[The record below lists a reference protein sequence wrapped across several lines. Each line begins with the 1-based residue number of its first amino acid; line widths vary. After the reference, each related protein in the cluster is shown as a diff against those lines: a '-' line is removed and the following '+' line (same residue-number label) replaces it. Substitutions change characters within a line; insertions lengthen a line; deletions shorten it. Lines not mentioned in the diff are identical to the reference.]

1 MNAGIIIIGDE
12 ILIGQVVDINSSWIS
27 REMNKIGFRTET
39 VITVGDDGKSISD
52 AIDRCLDVADVVFM
66 TGGLGPTKDDITKKV
81 ICEKFGTELV
91 LNEAVLA
98 NVAEM
103 LGRRGIALTENNRGQ
118 ALVPATATVINN
130 AVGTAPGI
138 MMEVLSPHPEP
149 VEGSSLS
156 HSVPFVSTSS
166 TGGINSLPE
175 TLSERSRR
183 ASRRVELV
191 GRNKLLFSMPGVPF
205 EMRYLMEHEIIPLIK
220 KHYNLKPVFHKTL
233 LLTGI
238 AESILAEKISD
249 WEDSLAE
256 NVRLAYLPAYSS
268 IRLRLSVYQPD
279 DTTESYINAKVEE
292 LKRIVPEN
300 IIAYEDIK
308 LEELVGKLLKDK
320 LCTVATAESCTG
332 GKVASLITSV
342 SGSSEYYKGSVVSYC
357 NEVKADVLGVSRAD
371 LEKYGAVSST
381 VAEQMASGVRRLLKT
396 DYAVATT
403 GIAGPTGGSDE
414 KPVGTVWIAVATPT
428 KVLSRKYVFGKDRS
442 INIERFAASALSML
456 IVEME
461 KEC

>member
-1 MNAGIIIIGDE
+1 MAVISQNISKMNAGIIIIGDE

-52 AIDRCLDVADVVFM
+52 AIDKCFDVADVVFM

-91 LNEAVLA
+91 LDEKVLA
-98 NVAEM
+98 NVADM
-103 LGRRGIALTENNRGQ
+103 LGRRGIAMTENNRGQ
-118 ALVPATATVINN
+118 ALVPASATVINN

-138 MMEVLSPHPEP
+138 MME
-149 VEGSSLS
+149 GD
-156 HSVPFVSTSS
+156 
-166 TGGINSLPE
+166 G
-175 TLSERSRR
+175 
-183 ASRRVELV
+183 
-191 GRNKLLFSMPGVPF
+191 KLLFSMPGVPF

-249 WEDSLAE
+249 WEDSLDK
-256 NVRLAYLPAYSS
+256 NVKLAYLPAYSS
-268 IRLRLSVYQPD
+268 IRLRLSVYESD
-279 DTTESYINAKVEE
+279 DNTEAYISTKVKE
-292 LKRIVPEN
+292 LEKIVPEN

-308 LEELVGKLLKDK
+308 LEELVGKLLKEK
-320 LCTVATAESCTG
+320 HSTVATAESCTG

-357 NEVKADVLGVSRAD
+357 NEVKANVLGVNSAD

-381 VAEQMASGVRRLLKT
+381 VAEQMASGVRKLLGV
-396 DYAVATT
+396 DYAVSTT

-428 KVLSRKYVFGKDRS
+428 KVVSRKYVFGKDRS

-461 KEC
+461 K

>member
-52 AIDRCLDVADVVFM
+52 AIDRCLEVADVVFM

-138 MMEVLSPHPEP
+138 MMEVSNIPHPEP
-149 VEGSSLS
+149 VEFPHPELVEGSSLL

-175 TLSERSRR
+175 S
-183 ASRRVELV
+183 SRRVELV

-249 WEDSLAE
+249 WEDSLAK
-256 NVRLAYLPAYSS
+256 NVKLAYLPAYSS
-268 IRLRLSVYQPD
+268 IRLRLSVYEPD
-279 DTTESYINAKVEE
+279 DNTEAYISAKVKE
-292 LKRIVPEN
+292 LEQIVPEN

-308 LEELVGKLLKDK
+308 LEDLVGKLLKDRH
-320 LCTVATAESCTG
+320 CTVATAESCTG

-357 NEVKADVLGVSRAD
+357 NEVKADVLGVSRVD

-428 KVLSRKYVFGKDRS
+428 KVVSRKCVFGKDRA

-456 IVEME
+456 IMEME
-461 KEC
+461 

>member
-52 AIDRCLDVADVVFM
+52 AIDRCLEVADVVFM

-91 LNEAVLA
+91 LNEQVLA

-103 LGRRGIALTENNRGQ
+103 LGRRGIAMTENNRGQ

-138 MMEVLSPHPEP
+138 MME
-149 VEGSSLS
+149 
-156 HSVPFVSTSS
+156 
-166 TGGINSLPE
+166 
-175 TLSERSRR
+175 
-183 ASRRVELV
+183 
-191 GRNKLLFSMPGVPF
+191 RNGKLLFSMPGVPF
-205 EMRYLMEHEIIPLIK
+205 EMCYLMEHEIIPLIK

-268 IRLRLSVYQPD
+268 IRLRLSVYLPD
-279 DTTESYINAKVEE
+279 DTTQSYINAKVEE

-308 LEELVGKLLKDK
+308 LEELVGKLLKDRH
-320 LCTVATAESCTG
+320 CTVATAESCTG

-414 KPVGTVWIAVATPT
+414 KPVGTVWIAVASPT
-428 KVLSRKYVFGKDRS
+428 KVVSRKYVFGKDRA

-461 KEC
+461 KE

>member
-52 AIDRCLDVADVVFM
+52 AIDRCLEVADVVFM

-118 ALVPATATVINN
+118 ALVPASATVVNN

-138 MMEVLSPHPEP
+138 MME
-149 VEGSSLS
+149 
-156 HSVPFVSTSS
+156 
-166 TGGINSLPE
+166 
-175 TLSERSRR
+175 
-183 ASRRVELV
+183 
-191 GRNKLLFSMPGVPF
+191 RNGKLLFSMPGVPF

-249 WEDSLAE
+249 WEDSLDK

-292 LKRIVPEN
+292 LKRIVSEN

-308 LEELVGKLLKDK
+308 LEELVGKLLKNK
-320 LCTVATAESCTG
+320 HCTVATAESCTG

-428 KVLSRKYVFGKDRS
+428 KVVSRKYVFGKDRS

-461 KEC
+461 KE

>member
-52 AIDRCLDVADVVFM
+52 AIDRCLEVADVVFM

-138 MMEVLSPHPEP
+138 MMETTSR
-149 VEGSSLS
+149 
-156 HSVPFVSTSS
+156 PFDSAQ
-166 TGGINSLPE
+166 GAAL
-175 TLSERSRR
+175 
-183 ASRRVELV
+183 
-191 GRNKLLFSMPGVPF
+191 RNKLLFSMPGVPF

-249 WEDSLAE
+249 WEDSLAK
-256 NVRLAYLPAYSS
+256 NVKLAYLPAYSS
-268 IRLRLSVYQPD
+268 IRLRLSVYEPD
-279 DTTESYINAKVEE
+279 DTTESYIDSKVEE
-292 LKRIVPEN
+292 LKKIVPEN

-308 LEELVGKLLKDK
+308 LEELVGKLLKDRH
-320 LCTVATAESCTG
+320 CTVATAESCTG

-414 KPVGTVWIAVATPT
+414 KPVGTVWIAVAAPT
-428 KVLSRKYVFGKDRS
+428 KVVSRKYVFGKDRS

-456 IVEME
+456 IVEM
-461 KEC
+461 KKD

>member
-52 AIDRCLDVADVVFM
+52 AIDRCLEVADVVFM

-91 LNEAVLA
+91 LNEEVLA

-138 MMEVLSPHPEP
+138 MME
-149 VEGSSLS
+149 
-156 HSVPFVSTSS
+156 
-166 TGGINSLPE
+166 
-175 TLSERSRR
+175 
-183 ASRRVELV
+183 
-191 GRNKLLFSMPGVPF
+191 RNGKLLFSMPGVPF

-249 WEDSLAE
+249 WEDSLAK

-292 LKRIVPEN
+292 LERIVPEN

-308 LEELVGKLLKDK
+308 LEELVGKLLKGRH
-320 LCTVATAESCTG
+320 CTVATAESCTG

-381 VAEQMASGVRRLLKT
+381 VAEQMATGVRHLLKT

-428 KVLSRKYVFGKDRS
+428 KVVSRKYVFGKDRA

>member
-1 MNAGIIIIGDE
+1 MNSLMAVTSQNISKMNAGIIIIGDE

-39 VITVGDDGKSISD
+39 VITVGDDGKSISA
-52 AIDRCLDVADVVFM
+52 AIDRCLEVADVVFM

-103 LGRRGIALTENNRGQ
+103 LGRRGIALTENNRAQ

-138 MMEVLSPHPEP
+138 MMEVSIPHPES
-149 VEGSSLS
+149 VEGS
-156 HSVPFVSTSS
+156 VR
-166 TGGINSLPE
+166 G
-175 TLSERSRR
+175 
-183 ASRRVELV
+183 
-191 GRNKLLFSMPGVPF
+191 KLLFSMPGVPF

-249 WEDSLAE
+249 WEDSLAK
-256 NVRLAYLPAYSS
+256 NVKLAYLPAYSS
-268 IRLRLSVYQPD
+268 IRLRLSVYEPD
-279 DTTESYINAKVEE
+279 DNTESYIDSKVEE

-308 LEELVGKLLKDK
+308 LEELVGKLLRDK
-320 LCTVATAESCTG
+320 HCTLATAESCTG

-357 NEVKADVLGVSRAD
+357 NEIKADVLGVSRAD

-381 VAEQMASGVRRLLKT
+381 VAEQMASGVRR
-396 DYAVATT
+396 
-403 GIAGPTGGSDE
+403 
-414 KPVGTVWIAVATPT
+414 
-428 KVLSRKYVFGKDRS
+428 
-442 INIERFAASALSML
+442 
-456 IVEME
+456 
-461 KEC
+461 

>member
-39 VITVGDDGKSISD
+39 VITVGDDGKSISN
-52 AIDRCLDVADVVFM
+52 AIDRCLEVADVVFM

-103 LGRRGIALTENNRGQ
+103 LGRRGIAMTENNRGQ

-138 MMEVLSPHPEP
+138 MME
-149 VEGSSLS
+149 
-156 HSVPFVSTSS
+156 
-166 TGGINSLPE
+166 
-175 TLSERSRR
+175 
-183 ASRRVELV
+183 
-191 GRNKLLFSMPGVPF
+191 RNGKLLFSMPGVPF

-249 WEDSLAE
+249 WEDSLAK

-308 LEELVGKLLKDK
+308 LEELVGKLLKDRH
-320 LCTVATAESCTG
+320 CTVATAESCTG

-428 KVLSRKYVFGKDRS
+428 RVVSRKYVFGKDRS

-461 KEC
+461 KE

>member
-1 MNAGIIIIGDE
+1 MNVGIIIIGDE

-52 AIDRCLDVADVVFM
+52 AIDRCLEVADVVFM

-91 LNEAVLA
+91 LNEQVLA

-103 LGRRGIALTENNRGQ
+103 LGRRGIAMTENNRGQ

-138 MMEVLSPHPEP
+138 MME
-149 VEGSSLS
+149 
-156 HSVPFVSTSS
+156 
-166 TGGINSLPE
+166 
-175 TLSERSRR
+175 
-183 ASRRVELV
+183 
-191 GRNKLLFSMPGVPF
+191 RNGKLLFSMPGVPF

-268 IRLRLSVYQPD
+268 IRLRLSVYEPD
-279 DTTESYINAKVEE
+279 DTTESYIKAKVEE

-428 KVLSRKYVFGKDRS
+428 KVVSRKYVFGKDRS

-461 KEC
+461 KE

>member
-52 AIDRCLDVADVVFM
+52 AIDRCLEVVDVVFM

-91 LNEAVLA
+91 LNEQVLA

-138 MMEVLSPHPEP
+138 MME
-149 VEGSSLS
+149 
-156 HSVPFVSTSS
+156 
-166 TGGINSLPE
+166 
-175 TLSERSRR
+175 
-183 ASRRVELV
+183 
-191 GRNKLLFSMPGVPF
+191 RNGKLLFSMPGVPF

-220 KHYNLKPVFHKTL
+220 KHYNLKPVFHKIL

-308 LEELVGKLLKDK
+308 LEELVGKLLKDRH
-320 LCTVATAESCTG
+320 CTVATAESCTG

-428 KVLSRKYVFGKDRS
+428 RVVSRKYIFGKDRS

-461 KEC
+461 K

>member
-1 MNAGIIIIGDE
+1 MNVGIIIIGDE
-12 ILIGQVVDINSSWIS
+12 ILIGQVIDINSSWIS

-52 AIDRCLDVADVVFM
+52 AIDRCLEVADVVFM

-91 LNEAVLA
+91 LDEKVLA

-138 MMEVLSPHPEP
+138 MMETTSR
-149 VEGSSLS
+149 
-156 HSVPFVSTSS
+156 PFDFPSTNAQGA
-166 TGGINSLPE
+166 TQGAALC
-175 TLSERSRR
+175 
-183 ASRRVELV
+183 
-191 GRNKLLFSMPGVPF
+191 NKLLFSMPGVPF

-220 KHYNLKPVFHKTL
+220 KHYDLKPVFHKTL

-249 WEDSLAE
+249 WEDSLAK

-268 IRLRLSVYQPD
+268 IRLRLSVYEPD
-279 DTTESYINAKVEE
+279 DNTEAYISTKVKE
-292 LKRIVPEN
+292 LEKIVPEN

-308 LEELVGKLLKDK
+308 LEELVGKLLKEK
-320 LCTVATAESCTG
+320 HCSIATAESCTG

-357 NEVKADVLGVSRAD
+357 NEVKANVLGVNRAD

-381 VAEQMASGVRRLLKT
+381 VAEQMAVGVRKLLGV
-396 DYAVATT
+396 DFAVSTT
-403 GIAGPTGGSDE
+403 GIAGPTGGSEE

-428 KVLSRKYVFGKDRS
+428 KVVSRKYVFGKDRS

-461 KEC
+461 KE

>member
-52 AIDRCLDVADVVFM
+52 AIDRCLEVADVVFM

-138 MMEVLSPHPEP
+138 MME
-149 VEGSSLS
+149 
-156 HSVPFVSTSS
+156 
-166 TGGINSLPE
+166 
-175 TLSERSRR
+175 
-183 ASRRVELV
+183 
-191 GRNKLLFSMPGVPF
+191 RNGKLLFSMPGVPF

-249 WEDSLAE
+249 WEDSLAK

-279 DTTESYINAKVEE
+279 DTIESYINAKVEE

-308 LEELVGKLLKDK
+308 LEELVGKLLKDRH
-320 LCTVATAESCTG
+320 CTVATAESCTG

-381 VAEQMASGVRRLLKT
+381 VAEQMATGVRRLLKT

-428 KVLSRKYVFGKDRS
+428 KVVSRKYVFGKDRS

-461 KEC
+461 KE

>member
-39 VITVGDDGKSISD
+39 MITVGDDGKSISD
-52 AIDRCLDVADVVFM
+52 AIDRCLEVADVVFM

-138 MMEVLSPHPEP
+138 MME
-149 VEGSSLS
+149 
-156 HSVPFVSTSS
+156 
-166 TGGINSLPE
+166 
-175 TLSERSRR
+175 
-183 ASRRVELV
+183 
-191 GRNKLLFSMPGVPF
+191 RNGKLLFSMPGVPF

-249 WEDSLAE
+249 WEDSLAK

-279 DTTESYINAKVEE
+279 DTIESYINAKVEE

-308 LEELVGKLLKDK
+308 LEELVGKLLKDRH
-320 LCTVATAESCTG
+320 CTVATAESCTG

-381 VAEQMASGVRRLLKT
+381 VAEQMATGVRRLLKT

-428 KVLSRKYVFGKDRS
+428 KVVSRKYVFGKDRS

-461 KEC
+461 KE

>member
-52 AIDRCLDVADVVFM
+52 AIDRCLEVADVVFM

-91 LNEAVLA
+91 LNEEVLA

-138 MMEVLSPHPEP
+138 MMEVPS
-149 VEGSSLS
+149 
-156 HSVPFVSTSS
+156 
-166 TGGINSLPE
+166 NSLPE
-175 TLSERSRR
+175 TLPERSRR

-249 WEDSLAE
+249 WEDSLAK

-381 VAEQMASGVRRLLKT
+381 VAEQMASGVRHLLKT

-414 KPVGTVWIAVATPT
+414 KPVGTVWIAVATPA
-428 KVLSRKYVFGKDRS
+428 KVVSRKYVFGKDRS

>member
-103 LGRRGIALTENNRGQ
+103 LGRRGIAMTENNRGQ

-138 MMEVLSPHPEP
+138 MMEVSNIP
-149 VEGSSLS
+149 

-175 TLSERSRR
+175 TLPERSRR

-256 NVRLAYLPAYSS
+256 NVKLAYLPAYSS

-320 LCTVATAESCTG
+320 HCTVATAESCTG

>member
-52 AIDRCLDVADVVFM
+52 AIDRCLEVADVVFM

-91 LNEAVLA
+91 LNEQVLA

-138 MMEVLSPHPEP
+138 MMEVPS
-149 VEGSSLS
+149 
-156 HSVPFVSTSS
+156 
-166 TGGINSLPE
+166 NSLPE
-175 TLSERSRR
+175 RLPERSRR

-220 KHYNLKPVFHKTL
+220 KHYNLKPVFYKTL

-249 WEDSLAE
+249 WEDSLAK

-308 LEELVGKLLKDK
+308 LEELVGKLLKDRH
-320 LCTVATAESCTG
+320 CTVATAESCTG

-428 KVLSRKYVFGKDRS
+428 KVVSRKYVFGKDRA

-461 KEC
+461 K

>member
-52 AIDRCLDVADVVFM
+52 AIDRCLEVADVVFM

-138 MMEVLSPHPEP
+138 MME
-149 VEGSSLS
+149 
-156 HSVPFVSTSS
+156 
-166 TGGINSLPE
+166 
-175 TLSERSRR
+175 
-183 ASRRVELV
+183 
-191 GRNKLLFSMPGVPF
+191 RNGKLLFSMPGVPF

-249 WEDSLAE
+249 WEDSLAK
-256 NVRLAYLPAYSS
+256 NVKLAYLPAYSS

-308 LEELVGKLLKDK
+308 LEELVGKLLKDRH
-320 LCTVATAESCTG
+320 CTVATAESCTG

-428 KVLSRKYVFGKDRS
+428 KVVSRKYVFGKDRS

-456 IVEME
+456 IVEM
-461 KEC
+461 KKD

>member
-1 MNAGIIIIGDE
+1 MAVTSQNISNMNAGIIIIGDE

-52 AIDRCLDVADVVFM
+52 AIDRCLEVADVVFM

-91 LNEAVLA
+91 LNEEVLA

-138 MMEVLSPHPEP
+138 MME
-149 VEGSSLS
+149 
-156 HSVPFVSTSS
+156 
-166 TGGINSLPE
+166 
-175 TLSERSRR
+175 
-183 ASRRVELV
+183 
-191 GRNKLLFSMPGVPF
+191 RNGKLLFSMPGVPF

-249 WEDSLAE
+249 WEDSLAK

-292 LKRIVPEN
+292 LERIVPEN

-308 LEELVGKLLKDK
+308 LEELVGKLLKGRH
-320 LCTVATAESCTG
+320 CTVATAESCTG

-381 VAEQMASGVRRLLKT
+381 VAEQMATGVRHLLKT

-428 KVLSRKYVFGKDRS
+428 KVVSRKYVFGKDRA

>member
-52 AIDRCLDVADVVFM
+52 AIDRCLEVADVVFM

-138 MMEVLSPHPEP
+138 MME
-149 VEGSSLS
+149 
-156 HSVPFVSTSS
+156 
-166 TGGINSLPE
+166 
-175 TLSERSRR
+175 
-183 ASRRVELV
+183 
-191 GRNKLLFSMPGVPF
+191 RNGKLLFSMPGVPF

-268 IRLRLSVYQPD
+268 IRMRLSVYQPD

-292 LKRIVPEN
+292 LKKIVPEN

-308 LEELVGKLLKDK
+308 LEELVGKLLKDRH
-320 LCTVATAESCTG
+320 CTVATAESCTG

-371 LEKYGAVSST
+371 LEKYGAVSNT

-428 KVLSRKYVFGKDRS
+428 KVVSRKYVFGKDRS

-461 KEC
+461 KE

>member
-52 AIDRCLDVADVVFM
+52 AIDRCLEVADVVFM

-91 LNEAVLA
+91 LNEQVLA

-175 TLSERSRR
+175 R
-183 ASRRVELV
+183 SRRVELV

-249 WEDSLAE
+249 WEDSLAK

-268 IRLRLSVYQPD
+268 IRLRLSVYEPD
-279 DTTESYINAKVEE
+279 ENTEPYIESKVEE
-292 LKRIVPEN
+292 LKRIVSEN

-320 LCTVATAESCTG
+320 HCTVATAESCTG

-428 KVLSRKYVFGKDRS
+428 KVVSRKYVFGKDRA

-461 KEC
+461 KE

>member
-91 LNEAVLA
+91 LNEQVLA

-138 MMEVLSPHPEP
+138 MMEVPS
-149 VEGSSLS
+149 
-156 HSVPFVSTSS
+156 
-166 TGGINSLPE
+166 NSLPE
-175 TLSERSRR
+175 R
-183 ASRRVELV
+183 SRRVELV

-249 WEDSLAE
+249 WEDSLAK

-308 LEELVGKLLKDK
+308 LEELVGKLLKDRH
-320 LCTVATAESCTG
+320 CTVATAESCTG

-381 VAEQMASGVRRLLKT
+381 VAEQMASGVRHLLKT

-428 KVLSRKYVFGKDRS
+428 KVVSRKYVFGKDRS

-461 KEC
+461 KE

>member
-52 AIDRCLDVADVVFM
+52 AIDRCLEVADVVFM

-103 LGRRGIALTENNRGQ
+103 LGRRGIAMTENNRGQ

-138 MMEVLSPHPEP
+138 MME
-149 VEGSSLS
+149 
-156 HSVPFVSTSS
+156 
-166 TGGINSLPE
+166 
-175 TLSERSRR
+175 
-183 ASRRVELV
+183 
-191 GRNKLLFSMPGVPF
+191 RNGKLLFSMPGVPF

-220 KHYNLKPVFHKTL
+220 KHYNLKPVYHKTL

-249 WEDSLAE
+249 WEDSLAK

-279 DTTESYINAKVEE
+279 DTIESYINAKVEE

-308 LEELVGKLLKDK
+308 LEELVGKLLKDRH
-320 LCTVATAESCTG
+320 CTVATAESCTG

-428 KVLSRKYVFGKDRS
+428 RVVSRKYVFGKDRS

>member
-1 MNAGIIIIGDE
+1 MAVTSQNINKMNAGIIIIGDE

-52 AIDRCLDVADVVFM
+52 AIDRCLEVADVVFM

-91 LNEAVLA
+91 LNEQVLA

-103 LGRRGIALTENNRGQ
+103 LGRRGIAMTENNRGQ

-138 MMEVLSPHPEP
+138 MME
-149 VEGSSLS
+149 
-156 HSVPFVSTSS
+156 
-166 TGGINSLPE
+166 
-175 TLSERSRR
+175 
-183 ASRRVELV
+183 
-191 GRNKLLFSMPGVPF
+191 RNGKLLFSMPGVPF

-249 WEDSLAE
+249 WEDSLAK

-268 IRLRLSVYQPD
+268 IRLRLSVYEPD
-279 DTTESYINAKVEE
+279 DTTESYIDSKVEE

-308 LEELVGKLLKDK
+308 LEELVGKLLKDRH
-320 LCTVATAESCTG
+320 CTVATAESCTG

-381 VAEQMASGVRRLLKT
+381 VAEQMASGVGRLLKT

-428 KVLSRKYVFGKDRS
+428 RVVSRKYVFGKDRS

-456 IVEME
+456 IVEM
-461 KEC
+461 KKD

>member
-52 AIDRCLDVADVVFM
+52 AIDRCLEVADVVFM

-138 MMEVLSPHPEP
+138 MME
-149 VEGSSLS
+149 
-156 HSVPFVSTSS
+156 
-166 TGGINSLPE
+166 
-175 TLSERSRR
+175 
-183 ASRRVELV
+183 
-191 GRNKLLFSMPGVPF
+191 RNGKLLFSMPGVPF

-249 WEDSLAE
+249 WEDSLAK
-256 NVRLAYLPAYSS
+256 NVKLAYLPAYSS
-268 IRLRLSVYQPD
+268 IRLRLSVYEPD
-279 DTTESYINAKVEE
+279 ENTEAYISAKVKE
-292 LKRIVPEN
+292 LEQIVPEN

-308 LEELVGKLLKDK
+308 LEELVGKLLKNRH
-320 LCTVATAESCTG
+320 CTVATAESCTG

-381 VAEQMASGVRRLLKT
+381 VAEQMAVGVRNLLGV
-396 DYAVATT
+396 DYAVSTT
-403 GIAGPTGGSDE
+403 GVAGPTGGSDE
-414 KPVGTVWIAVATPT
+414 KPVGTVWIAVATPK
-428 KVLSRKYVFGKDRS
+428 KVVSRKYVFGKDRS

-461 KEC
+461 K

>member
-138 MMEVLSPHPEP
+138 MMERTTSR
-149 VEGSSLS
+149 
-156 HSVPFVSTSS
+156 PFDFPSTNAQGA
-166 TGGINSLPE
+166 TQGAALG
-175 TLSERSRR
+175 
-183 ASRRVELV
+183 
-191 GRNKLLFSMPGVPF
+191 NKLLFSMPGVPF

-256 NVRLAYLPAYSS
+256 NLKLAYLPAYSS

-396 DYAVATT
+396 DYSVATT

-428 KVLSRKYVFGKDRS
+428 KVVSRKYVFGKDRS

>member
-1 MNAGIIIIGDE
+1 MNVGIIIIGDE

-52 AIDRCLDVADVVFM
+52 AIDRCLEVADVVFM

-138 MMEVLSPHPEP
+138 MMEVSNIP
-149 VEGSSLS
+149 

-166 TGGINSLPE
+166 TGGTASHPE
-175 TLSERSRR
+175 P
-183 ASRRVELV
+183 VEGSV
-191 GRNKLLFSMPGVPF
+191 REKLLFSMPGVPF

-233 LLTGI
+233 LLIGI

-256 NVRLAYLPAYSS
+256 NVKLAYLPAYSS
-268 IRLRLSVYQPD
+268 IRLRLSVYEPD

-308 LEELVGKLLKDK
+308 LEELVGKLLNDRY
-320 LCTVATAESCTG
+320 CTVATAESCTG

-381 VAEQMASGVRRLLKT
+381 VAEQMATGVRHLLKT

-428 KVLSRKYVFGKDRS
+428 KVVSRKYVFGKDRA

-461 KEC
+461 KELK

>member
-52 AIDRCLDVADVVFM
+52 AIDKCLEVADVVFM

-91 LNEAVLA
+91 LDEKVLA

-103 LGRRGIALTENNRGQ
+103 LGRRGIAMTENNRGQ

-138 MMEVLSPHPEP
+138 MME
-149 VEGSSLS
+149 
-156 HSVPFVSTSS
+156 
-166 TGGINSLPE
+166 
-175 TLSERSRR
+175 
-183 ASRRVELV
+183 
-191 GRNKLLFSMPGVPF
+191 RNGKLLFSMPGVPF

-220 KHYNLKPVFHKTL
+220 KHYDLKPVFHKTL

-268 IRLRLSVYQPD
+268 IRLRLSVYEPND
-279 DTTESYINAKVEE
+279 NTESYIAGKVKE
-292 LKRIVPEN
+292 LEQIVPEN

-320 LCTVATAESCTG
+320 HCTVATAESCTG

-357 NEVKADVLGVSRAD
+357 NEVKANVLGVSRAD

-428 KVLSRKYVFGKDRS
+428 KVVSRKYVFGKDRA

-456 IVEME
+456 IVEM
-461 KEC
+461 KKD

>member
-52 AIDRCLDVADVVFM
+52 AIDRCLEVADVVFM

-91 LNEAVLA
+91 LNEQVLA

-118 ALVPATATVINN
+118 ALVPATAMVINN

-175 TLSERSRR
+175 R
-183 ASRRVELV
+183 SRRVELV

-205 EMRYLMEHEIIPLIK
+205 EMRYLMEHEIFPLIK
-220 KHYNLKPVFHKTL
+220 KHYNLKPVYHKTL

-249 WEDSLAE
+249 WEDSLAK
-256 NVRLAYLPAYSS
+256 NVKLAYLPAYSS
-268 IRLRLSVYQPD
+268 IRLRLSVYEPD
-279 DTTESYINAKVEE
+279 ENTEPYIESKVEE

-308 LEELVGKLLKDK
+308 LEELVGKLLKDRH
-320 LCTVATAESCTG
+320 CTVATAESCTG

-428 KVLSRKYVFGKDRS
+428 KVVSRKYVFGKDRS

-456 IVEME
+456 IVEMK
-461 KEC
+461 KE

>member
-52 AIDRCLDVADVVFM
+52 AIDRCLEVADVVFM

-138 MMEVLSPHPEP
+138 MME
-149 VEGSSLS
+149 
-156 HSVPFVSTSS
+156 
-166 TGGINSLPE
+166 
-175 TLSERSRR
+175 
-183 ASRRVELV
+183 
-191 GRNKLLFSMPGVPF
+191 RNGKLLFSMPGVPF

-249 WEDSLAE
+249 WEDSLAK

-268 IRLRLSVYQPD
+268 IRLRLSVYEPD
-279 DTTESYINAKVEE
+279 DTTESYIDSKVEE

-308 LEELVGKLLKDK
+308 LEELVGKLLKDRH
-320 LCTVATAESCTG
+320 CTVATAESCTG

-428 KVLSRKYVFGKDRS
+428 KVVSRKYVFGKDRS

-456 IVEME
+456 IVEM
-461 KEC
+461 KKD

>member
-52 AIDRCLDVADVVFM
+52 AIDRCLEVADVVFM

-91 LNEAVLA
+91 LNEQVLA

-103 LGRRGIALTENNRGQ
+103 LGRRGIAMTENNRGQ

-138 MMEVLSPHPEP
+138 MME
-149 VEGSSLS
+149 
-156 HSVPFVSTSS
+156 
-166 TGGINSLPE
+166 
-175 TLSERSRR
+175 
-183 ASRRVELV
+183 
-191 GRNKLLFSMPGVPF
+191 RNGKLLFSMPGVPF

-238 AESILAEKISD
+238 AESILSEKISD
-249 WEDSLAE
+249 WEDSLAK
-256 NVRLAYLPAYSS
+256 NVKLAYLPAYSS
-268 IRLRLSVYQPD
+268 IRLRLSVYEPD

-320 LCTVATAESCTG
+320 HCTVATAESCTG

-428 KVLSRKYVFGKDRS
+428 KVVSRKYVFGKDRS

-461 KEC
+461 KE

>member
-52 AIDRCLDVADVVFM
+52 AIDRCLEVADVVFM

-91 LNEAVLA
+91 LNEEVLA

-103 LGRRGIALTENNRGQ
+103 LGRRGIAMTENNRGQ

-138 MMEVLSPHPEP
+138 MME
-149 VEGSSLS
+149 
-156 HSVPFVSTSS
+156 
-166 TGGINSLPE
+166 
-175 TLSERSRR
+175 
-183 ASRRVELV
+183 
-191 GRNKLLFSMPGVPF
+191 RNGKLLFSMPGVPF

-249 WEDSLAE
+249 WEDSLAK

-308 LEELVGKLLKDK
+308 LEELVGKLLKDRH
-320 LCTVATAESCTG
+320 CTVATAESCTG

-428 KVLSRKYVFGKDRS
+428 KVVSRKYVFGKDRS

>member
-52 AIDRCLDVADVVFM
+52 AIDKCFEVADVVFM

-91 LNEAVLA
+91 LDEKVLA

-118 ALVPATATVINN
+118 ALVPASATVINN

-138 MMEVLSPHPEP
+138 MMERD
-149 VEGSSLS
+149 G
-156 HSVPFVSTSS
+156 
-166 TGGINSLPE
+166 
-175 TLSERSRR
+175 
-183 ASRRVELV
+183 
-191 GRNKLLFSMPGVPF
+191 KLLFSMPGVPF

-220 KHYNLKPVFHKTL
+220 KHYDLKPVFHKTL

-238 AESILAEKISD
+238 AESILSEKISD

-256 NVRLAYLPAYSS
+256 NVKLAYLPAYSS
-268 IRLRLSVYQPD
+268 IRLRLSVYEPD
-279 DTTESYINAKVEE
+279 DNTEAYISAKVKE
-292 LKRIVPEN
+292 LEKIVPEN

-308 LEELVGKLLKDK
+308 LEELVGKLLKEK
-320 LCTVATAESCTG
+320 HCTVATAESCTG

-357 NEVKADVLGVSRAD
+357 NEVKANVLGVSRAD

-381 VAEQMASGVRRLLKT
+381 VAEQMASGVRKLLGV

-414 KPVGTVWIAVATPT
+414 KPVGTVWIAVAMPT
-428 KVLSRKYVFGKDRS
+428 KVVSRKYVFGKDRA

-456 IVEME
+456 IVEM
-461 KEC
+461 KKD

>member
-52 AIDRCLDVADVVFM
+52 AIDRCLEVADVVFM

-91 LNEAVLA
+91 LNEEVLA

-138 MMEVLSPHPEP
+138 MMEVPS
-149 VEGSSLS
+149 
-156 HSVPFVSTSS
+156 
-166 TGGINSLPE
+166 NSLPE
-175 TLSERSRR
+175 TLPERSRR

-249 WEDSLAE
+249 WEDSLAK

-308 LEELVGKLLKDK
+308 LEELVGKLLKDRH
-320 LCTVATAESCTG
+320 CTVATAESCTG

-428 KVLSRKYVFGKDRS
+428 RVVSRKYVFGKDRS

-456 IVEME
+456 IVEMK
-461 KEC
+461 KE

>member
-1 MNAGIIIIGDE
+1 MKAGIIIIGDE

-52 AIDRCLDVADVVFM
+52 AIDRCLEVADVVFM

-103 LGRRGIALTENNRGQ
+103 LGRRGIAMTENNRGQ

-138 MMEVLSPHPEP
+138 MME
-149 VEGSSLS
+149 
-156 HSVPFVSTSS
+156 
-166 TGGINSLPE
+166 
-175 TLSERSRR
+175 
-183 ASRRVELV
+183 
-191 GRNKLLFSMPGVPF
+191 RNGKLLFSMPGVPF

-249 WEDSLAE
+249 WEDSLAK

-308 LEELVGKLLKDK
+308 LEELVGKLLKDRH
-320 LCTVATAESCTG
+320 CTVATAESCTG

-428 KVLSRKYVFGKDRS
+428 KVVSRKYVFGKDRS

>member
-52 AIDRCLDVADVVFM
+52 AIDRCLEVADVVFM

-138 MMEVLSPHPEP
+138 MME
-149 VEGSSLS
+149 
-156 HSVPFVSTSS
+156 
-166 TGGINSLPE
+166 
-175 TLSERSRR
+175 
-183 ASRRVELV
+183 
-191 GRNKLLFSMPGVPF
+191 RNGKLLFSMPGVPF
-205 EMRYLMEHEIIPLIK
+205 EMRYLVEHEIIPLIK

-249 WEDSLAE
+249 WEDSLAK

-308 LEELVGKLLKDK
+308 LEELVGKLLKDRH
-320 LCTVATAESCTG
+320 CTVATAESCTG

-403 GIAGPTGGSDE
+403 GIAGPTGGSEE

-428 KVLSRKYVFGKDRS
+428 KVVSRKYVFGKDRS

-461 KEC
+461 KVL